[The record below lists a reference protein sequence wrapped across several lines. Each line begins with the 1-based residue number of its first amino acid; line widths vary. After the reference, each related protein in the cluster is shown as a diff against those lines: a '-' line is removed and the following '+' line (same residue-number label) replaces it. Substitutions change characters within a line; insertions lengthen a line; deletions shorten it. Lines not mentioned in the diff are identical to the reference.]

1 MKQLFQDLLGDEKA
15 TDSESPFDIILCL
28 NEVLSSD
35 MVSDNTDN
43 ETKCNICNI

>member
-1 MKQLFQDLLGDEKA
+1 MKQLFQDLLGDENT

-35 MVSDNTDN
+35 MVSDN
-43 ETKCNICNI
+43 ETKCIICNI